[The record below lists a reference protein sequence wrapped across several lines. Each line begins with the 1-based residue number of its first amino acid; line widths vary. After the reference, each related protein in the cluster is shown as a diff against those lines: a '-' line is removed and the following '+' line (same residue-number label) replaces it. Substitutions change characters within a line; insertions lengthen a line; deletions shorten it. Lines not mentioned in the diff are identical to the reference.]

1 MKKEEKSMKNIKLKL
16 ATILLLSSALMLSA
30 CAGVEEDKEKGT
42 ASQNSGAETAVEV
55 NPDESLSITHELGEV
70 TLEKTPENIVVFDYG
85 TLDMLQALN
94 VPIAGLPKSNIPA
107 FLEEFDTDEY
117 VNVGSLKEP
126 DFETIYEMKP
136 DLIFISGRAAAAYDE
151 LSKIAPTLYLAIDS
165 EDYMGSLE
173 HNSKVIG
180 QIFGKDQEAD
190 AKMKSLMDKAK
201 EIEEKATQGDEEALV
216 ILTNDGSIS
225 AYGRNSPFGI
235 IHNALGFKEV
245 DEEIETSTHGQ
256 NISYEYILDK
266 NPKNLFVIDRAQV
279 VGGEVTASKTLEN
292 DLVKETMAYKEG
304 NIFYLD
310 PMIWYISSGGFRSTD
325 MMLDE
330 VLKSLD

>member
-1 MKKEEKSMKNIKLKL
+1 MKNIRIKL
-16 ATILLLSSALMLSA
+16 ATTLLLTSALILSA
-30 CAGVEEDKEKGT
+30 CAAGEGDKEKETGT
-42 ASQNSGAETAVEV
+42 ASQSSGAETPVDA
-55 NPDESLSITHELGEV
+55 NLDQSLTITHKLGVV
-70 TLEKTPENIVVFDYG
+70 TLDKVPEKIVVFDYG
-85 TLDMLQALN
+85 TLDMLEALN
-94 VPIAGLPKSNIPA
+94 IPIAGLPKGNIPA
-107 FLEEFDTDEY
+107 YLEEFNSDEY

-136 DLIFISGRAAAAYDE
+136 DLIFISDRAAAAYEE
-151 LSKIAPTLYLAIDS
+151 LSKIAPTVFLAIDA

-180 QIFGKDQEAD
+180 QIFGKEEAKD
-190 AKMKSLMDKAK
+190 KMASLKDKAK
-201 EIEEKATQGDEEALV
+201 EIQEKATKENEEALV

-225 AYGRNSPFGI
+225 AYGRNSRFGI

-245 DEEIETSTHGQ
+245 DDKIEMSTHGQ

-279 VGGEVTASKTLEN
+279 VGGEITASKTLEN
-292 DLVKETMAYKEG
+292 DLVKETTAYKEG

-330 VLKSLD
+330 VSKSLD

>member
-1 MKKEEKSMKNIKLKL
+1 M
-16 ATILLLSSALMLSA
+16 
-30 CAGVEEDKEKGT
+30 
-42 ASQNSGAETAVEV
+42 
-55 NPDESLSITHELGEV
+55 
-70 TLEKTPENIVVFDYG
+70 
-85 TLDMLQALN
+85 
-94 VPIAGLPKSNIPA
+94 
-107 FLEEFDTDEY
+107 
-117 VNVGSLKEP
+117 GSLKEP

>member
-1 MKKEEKSMKNIKLKL
+1 MKNIKIKL
-16 ATILLLSSALMLSA
+16 ATTLLLSTALILSA
-30 CAGVEEDKEKGT
+30 CAGGEKDNAKGT
-42 ASQNSGAETAVEV
+42 ASESSGVETPA
-55 NPDESLSITHELGEV
+55 DENIDKSLSITHKLGVV
-70 TLEKTPENIVVFDYG
+70 TLDKVPEKIVVFDYG
-85 TLDMLQALN
+85 TLDMLEALN
-94 VPIAGLPKSNIPA
+94 IPIAGLPKGNIPA
-107 FLEEFDTDEY
+107 YLEEFNSDEY

-126 DFETIYEMKP
+126 DFETIFEMKP
-136 DLIFISGRAAAAYDE
+136 DLIFISDRAAAAYEE
-151 LSKIAPTLYLAIDS
+151 LSKIAPTVFLAIDA

-180 QIFGKDQEAD
+180 QIFGKEEEAKD
-190 AKMKSLMDKAK
+190 KMASLKDKAK
-201 EIEEKATQGDEEALV
+201 EIQEKATKENEEALV

-225 AYGRNSPFGI
+225 AYGRNSRFGI

-245 DEEIETSTHGQ
+245 DDKIEMSTHGQ

-279 VGGEVTASKTLEN
+279 VGGEITASKTLEN
-292 DLVKETMAYKEG
+292 DLVKETTAYKEG

-330 VLKSLD
+330 VSKSLD